1 MDQDTGIYIAVPED
15 IAHKI
20 LREGY
25 LCTRRRRVPAHR
37 NREGAV
43 RAYRRCQRSRP
54 PVLLQA
60 TLPPGVMTTP
70 HKDGIKLET
79 AQLAPRYLAADGRAH
94 TASPYSNAS
103 SLSSFTHA
111 TPYPFQSPVRPASAR
126 PSAPG
131 PPLPGTTNADRVS
144 RLQQC
149 RPTTLYHCT
158 AETSARSILNQR
170 HFRAGTH
177 GFVGPG
183 IYFSR
188 TPEKARRYCQCRAPG
203 PRVVLQCQVKL
214 GNIKHVMKGYH
225 GTGHALLAEGCDSYA
240 EINRDSLMLTD
251 NRDGQIDMDS
261 VHICYG

>member
-15 IAHKI
+15 VAARI

-25 LCTRRRRVPAHR
+25 LCTRRGRVPAHR

-60 TLPPGVMTTP
+60 KVPPGVTTTP

-79 AQLAPRYLAADGRAH
+79 KQLAPRYLSSDVRAH
-94 TASPYSNAS
+94 TTSPYTS
-103 SLSSFTHA
+103 SSYDP
-111 TPYPFQSPVRPASAR
+111 PYQYQPPVRPASVR
-126 PSAPG
+126 LSAPG
-131 PPLPGTTNADRVS
+131 PSYPGSTHAARER

-149 RPTTLYHCT
+149 RPTMLYHCT
-158 AETSARSILNQR
+158 AMTNATSIIKQKQ
-170 HFRAGTH
+170 FRAGNH

-188 TPEKARRYCQCRAPG
+188 TPEYARRYCQCRTPG
-203 PRVVLQCQVKL
+203 PRVVLQCEVKL
-214 GNIKHVMKGYH
+214 GNIKRALKGH
-225 GTGHALLAEGCDSYA
+225 NGTGQDLKDEGCDSYE
-240 EINRDSLMLTD
+240 EINRDSLMLPD
-251 NRDGQIDMDS
+251 NHDGQIDMDS
-261 VHICYG
+261 VHIHY

>member
-1 MDQDTGIYIAVPED
+1 MDQDTGIYIAVPQD
-15 IAHKI
+15 IGPKI

-25 LCTRRRRVPAHR
+25 MCTRRRRVPAHR

-54 PVLLQA
+54 PMLLQA
-60 TLPPGVMTTP
+60 TVPPGVTTTP

-79 AQLAPRYLAADGRAH
+79 KHLAPRYLSTDVRAH
-94 TASPYSNAS
+94 TTPPYSSPSYASPY
-103 SLSSFTHA
+103 
-111 TPYPFQSPVRPASAR
+111 PYQPPVRPASVR

-131 PPLPGTTNADRVS
+131 PSSPGSTHADRAR

-158 AETSARSILNQR
+158 ALTNAQNIISQKQF
-170 HFRAGTH
+170 HAGNH
-177 GFVGPG
+177 GFIGPG

-203 PRVVLQCQVKL
+203 PRVVLKCEVKL
-214 GNIKHVMKGYH
+214 GTPKTAFKGHY
-225 GTGHALLAEGCDSYA
+225 GTGQELLNEGCDSY
-240 EINRDSLMLTD
+240 EEGNRDSLMLPD
-251 NRDGQIDMDS
+251 NRDGQIDMES
-261 VHICYG
+261 VHMFC